1 MRGNLELSPA
11 ATSRKEVI
19 AHKCHVFFK
28 MMSSEIGA
36 RDLEKDCLDRNS
48 GFTTSWK
55 VTLGKSLLCASVS
68 VFVK

>member
-1 MRGNLELSPA
+1 MRGNLELSTA

-28 MMSSEIGA
+28 IMSSELGV
-36 RDLEKDCLDRNS
+36 RDLEKDCLDMNS
-48 GFTTSWK
+48 GLTASWK